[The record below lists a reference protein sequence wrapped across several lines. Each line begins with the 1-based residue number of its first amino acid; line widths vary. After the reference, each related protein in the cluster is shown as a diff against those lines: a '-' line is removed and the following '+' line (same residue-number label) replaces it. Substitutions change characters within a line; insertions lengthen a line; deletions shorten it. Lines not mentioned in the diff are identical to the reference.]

1 MADGKSS
8 GSFPLP
14 CCYPGSRPTPCLK
27 SQDSPHNFP
36 LRPSFFSN
44 PLVSAHFGTYLFLP
58 TVSEAPLPWLTRET
72 QEIAPVYYDLDSFEK
87 GDVKTA
93 LTRAA
98 EKKRRKEAM
107 KNGR

>member
-1 MADGKSS
+1 MSVIAIFTSQ
-8 GSFPLP
+8 FPSPPPPSQLP
-14 CCYPGSRPTPCLK
+14 LSR
-27 SQDSPHNFP
+27 H
-36 LRPSFFSN
+36 PSA
-44 PLVSAHFGTYLFLP
+44 LFGTYLVLP
-58 TVSEAPLPWLTRET
+58 TVSEASSWLTRET